1 MIDSPA
7 DSERGRMM
15 GRGWASTAIATGVA
29 VALLAVGS
37 TAAGQ
42 PTAQTKL
49 SPLVGRWQKVTTC
62 QQFVQ
67 SLRQFGLGKLAPAM
81 IAGNGLVT
89 GTPAQIAAKANIC
102 EGAVPRVHSH
112 FFTRNGEFGSL
123 DWNRKQVDDGGY
135 KLINA
140 SSFRIGPRAVFR
152 YRIVDGKRL
161 RLTPV
166 LTTAAKQ
173 KALADPLAFSE
184 AGWMV
189 AVSLPAG
196 GAWKRVPCAG
206 WC

>member
-1 MIDSPA
+1 
-7 DSERGRMM
+7 MM
-15 GRGWASTAIATGVA
+15 GRKWARKVVATGVA
-29 VALLAVGS
+29 VAVIGIGS

-42 PTAQTKL
+42 PTSQTKPP
-49 SPLVGRWQKVTTC
+49 PLVGRWQMVTTC

-67 SLRQFGLGKLAPAM
+67 SLRQVGLEKLAPAM

-89 GTPAQIAAKANIC
+89 GTPAQLAAKTNIC
-102 EGAVPRVHSH
+102 EGAIPRVHSH
-112 FFTRNGEFGSL
+112 FFTRNGGFGSL

-135 KLINA
+135 KIISA
-140 SSFRIGPRAVFR
+140 GSFRIGPRAVFR
-152 YRIVDGKRL
+152 YRIIDGKHL

-173 KALADPLAFSE
+173 EALADPLAFSE

>member
-1 MIDSPA
+1 
-7 DSERGRMM
+7 M
-15 GRGWASTAIATGVA
+15 GRGWGWTAITTGVA
-29 VALLAVGS
+29 VAVLGIGA

-42 PTAQTKL
+42 PTTPAK
-49 SPLVGRWQKVTTC
+49 SPPLVGRWQKVTTC

-67 SLRQFGLGKLAPAM
+67 SLRQFGLEKLAPAM
-81 IAGNGLVT
+81 IAGNGLVP
-89 GTPAQIAAKANIC
+89 GTPGELAAKTNIC

-112 FFTRNGEFGSL
+112 FFTPEGAFGSL
-123 DWNRKQVDDGGY
+123 DWNRNQVDDGPY
-135 KLINA
+135 KIIRPG
-140 SSFRIGPRAVFR
+140 SFRIGPRAVFR

-161 RLTPV
+161 SLTPV
-166 LTTAAKQ
+166 LTGAAKQ
-173 KALADPLAFSE
+173 KALAKPLAFSE

>member
-1 MIDSPA
+1 
-7 DSERGRMM
+7 M
-15 GRGWASTAIATGVA
+15 GREWAYTAVATGVA
-29 VALLAVGS
+29 VAVLGIGS

-42 PTAQTKL
+42 PTSPAKVP
-49 SPLVGRWQKVTTC
+49 PLVGRWQKVTTC

-67 SLRQFGLGKLAPAM
+67 SLRQVGLEKLAPVM
-81 IAGNGLVT
+81 IAGNGLVP
-89 GTPAQIAAKANIC
+89 GTPAQLAAKTNIC
-102 EGAVPRVHSH
+102 EGAVSRVHSH
-112 FFTRNGEFGSL
+112 FFTRSGGFGSL
-123 DWNRKQVDDGGY
+123 DWDRNQVDDGPYTIIKAG
-135 KLINA
+135 
-140 SSFRIGPRAVFR
+140 SFRIGPRAVFR

-161 RLTPV
+161 SLTPV

>member
-1 MIDSPA
+1 
-7 DSERGRMM
+7 M
-15 GRGWASTAIATGVA
+15 GREWARTAIATGVA
-29 VALLAVGS
+29 VAVLGIGS

-42 PTAQTKL
+42 PTSPAKL
-49 SPLVGRWQKVTTC
+49 PPLVGRWQKVTTC

-67 SLRQFGLGKLAPAM
+67 SLRQVGLEKLAPAM
-81 IAGNGLVT
+81 IAGNGVVP
-89 GTPAQIAAKANIC
+89 GTPAQLAAKTNIC

-112 FFTRNGEFGSL
+112 FFTGNGKFGSL
-123 DWNRKQVDDGGY
+123 DWNRNQVDNGGY
-135 KLINA
+135 KIINPG
-140 SSFRIGPRAVFR
+140 SFRIGPRAVFR

-161 RLTPV
+161 SLTPV
-166 LTTAAKQ
+166 LTPAAKQ

-189 AVSLPAG
+189 TVSLPAG

>member
-1 MIDSPA
+1 
-7 DSERGRMM
+7 M
-15 GRGWASTAIATGVA
+15 GRGWRRTGIAMGVA
-29 VALLAVGS
+29 VAVLGIGT

-42 PTAQTKL
+42 PTTAAKS

-67 SLRQFGLGKLAPAM
+67 SLRQFGLEKLAPAM
-81 IAGNGLVT
+81 VAGNGLVP
-89 GTPAQIAAKANIC
+89 GTPAELAAKANIC

-112 FFTRNGEFGSL
+112 FFTPDGDFGSL
-123 DWNRKQVDDGGY
+123 DWNRNQVDDGSY
-135 KLINA
+135 KIIKA
-140 SSFRIGPRAVFR
+140 GSFRIGPRAVFR
-152 YRIVDGKRL
+152 YRVVDGKRL
-161 RLTPV
+161 SLTPV

-173 KALADPLAFSE
+173 DALAKPLAFSE
-184 AGWMV
+184 AGWMI